1 MTILFYFFISLHC
14 SLSYT
19 CVVYYETDVK
29 VVTLM
34 SKW

>member
-1 MTILFYFFISLHC
+1 MTILLFLFPFIVPYLTHV
-14 SLSYT
+14 
-19 CVVYYETDVK
+19 VVYYETDVK